1 MLRSHRAFVR
11 LSLSEIA
18 KRLRL
23 WNLYLIG
30 NLLSSISG
38 CLAFCLAGVA
48 SVLKTR
54 AALQLENVALRHQ
67 IGLLQRSA
75 KKRPQ
80 LHAAD
85 RLLWVWLSR
94 VWPSWR
100 SSLILVKPETVI
112 AWHRNAFRLFWT
124 WKVRRGKP
132 GRPAVPREV

>member
-1 MLRSHRAFVR
+1 MH
-11 LSLSEIA
+11 
-18 KRLRL
+18 
-23 WNLYLIG
+23 LIG
-30 NLLSSISG
+30 KVLDSISG
-38 CLAFCLAGVA
+38 WLALFLATA
-48 SVLKTR
+48 SSVLKTR

-67 IGLLQRSA
+67 LSVLRRSA
-75 KKRPQ
+75 KKGPQ

-132 GRPAVPREV
+132 GRPAVPREVRDL